1 MSSTINFL
9 KSMGTT
15 YKQKY
20 IALENS
26 ININIVKKV
35 YLSNY
40 NFKNGTVIIAPQY
53 YLITGED
60 GISIKIDG
68 STKNTEFI
76 LEDNIIFNPNSV
88 LSMNPHNILDKS
100 DLTTQQEQQYTTFL
114 TENHISDSLE
124 GLSDNQIDKL
134 NIFWT
139 DMENATNPAPTAN
152 SIAKAGRVLPE
163 QYEYYPQDAYG
174 LGFFCAISIYTSDI
188 ILNLNGYEIKQS
200 SEHALQQR
208 FYSNIEL
215 ASIPFLP
222 SQGPHTFGSKIKRA
236 DNCII
241 KDGVLGRSSHHSI
254 HGNLASN
261 IIIKNITAYDY
272 EVGIIGLN
280 GVRNIYIDHVIGQ
293 GHRSDIPVLG
303 IFSTTRF
310 IWPFLDALE
319 TYERRNISGGDYT
332 KSEFIN
338 NGGGSTEW
346 DAATSTMI
354 TLDISGTALKIKTI
368 KVKIENDI
376 ASVYNAEIDYTT
388 GEKKTDITNDIPG
401 LYKNEKKF
409 VDGNS
414 YGILINQIGVAVNGF
429 PISRQEPSENIYITD
444 LIIKNHIGFVNEIPA
459 LENPNGGHEKDPV
472 GSVFQTQNKDIAGT
486 LMTINED
493 GTYKGNAVSNAQ
505 LYVAKAITN
514 NENFFQGK
522 SADKTPCV
530 KRNSISDR
538 TVNWAEGNDTTLR
551 DVSGGDGIANYLFN
565 GDSMFHVN
573 KGLVTCKL
581 DAIEGLYVENCV
593 ISNCWNQTDEWPR
606 GKNNLS
612 GGWDP
617 SALSDE
623 KGHNYSLYSN
633 GLGKS
638 HPSATYNGSGAHNIR
653 AWSLSSSRNCFIK
666 NCATRNVKSNLG
678 KAIGYDIHQDS
689 DNIYL
694 INCSSY
700 NIDGGVDII
709 STDKLVELS
718 ENRTMKLPKCIGYRA
733 GPKTN
738 NVVFQDCDTDGA
750 NESPL
755 DDGVNSIEILSK
767 TSINIKT

>member
-88 LSMNPHNILDKS
+88 LSLNPHNILDKS
-100 DLTTQQEQQYTTFL
+100 NLTTQQEQQYTTFL
-114 TENHISDSLE
+114 TENQISDNLE

-134 NIFWT
+134 NTFWV
-139 DMENATNPAPTAN
+139 DMENDMNPPN
-152 SIAKAGRVLPE
+152 SIARAGRVLSG

-236 DNCII
+236 NNCII

-303 IFSTTRF
+303 IFSTARF

-319 TYERRNISGGDYT
+319 TYNDMESPMTTLCVSGENLTID
-332 KSEFIN
+332 N
-338 NGGGSTEW
+338 
-346 DAATSTMI
+346 
-354 TLDISGTALKIKTI
+354 I
-368 KVKIENDI
+368 KVAIENDI

-388 GEKKTDITNDIPG
+388 GEKKTNITNDIPE
-401 LYKNEKKF
+401 LYKNEKKI

-472 GSVFQTQNKDIAGT
+472 GSVFQTQNKDISGT

-514 NENFFQGK
+514 NEKFFQGK

-538 TVNWAEGNDTTLR
+538 TVNWAEGNDTLKN
-551 DVSGGDGIANYLFN
+551 VSGGDGIVNYLFN

-617 SALSDE
+617 SNLSGE
-623 KGHNYSLYSN
+623 KRHNYSLYSN

>member
-26 ININIVKKV
+26 ININIIKKV
-35 YLSNY
+35 YLSNC

-53 YLITGED
+53 YLITDED
-60 GISIKIDG
+60 GMSIKIDG

-88 LSMNPHNILDKS
+88 LSLNPHNGS
-100 DLTTQQEQQYTTFL
+100 D
-114 TENHISDSLE
+114 
-124 GLSDNQIDKL
+124 
-134 NIFWT
+134 
-139 DMENATNPAPTAN
+139 MNPAPTAN
-152 SIAKAGRVLPE
+152 SIAKAGRVLPG

-236 DNCII
+236 NNCII

-303 IFSTTRF
+303 IFSTARF

-319 TYERRNISGGDYT
+319 TYERRNISGGYYT
-332 KSEFIN
+332 KSEFIDIE
-338 NGGGSTEW
+338 GGGTDW
-346 DAATSTMI
+346 DDADTNMTKLRVPGVDLTI
-354 TLDISGTALKIKTI
+354 TDIKLA
-368 KVKIENDI
+368 IENDI
-376 ASVYNAEIDYTT
+376 AGVYNAEIDYTT
-388 GEKKTDITNDIPG
+388 GEKKANITSDIPE
-401 LYKNEKKF
+401 LYKNEKKI

-459 LENPNGGHEKDPV
+459 LENPNGGHEKDPT
-472 GSVFQTQNKDIAGT
+472 GSVFQTQNKDITGT
-486 LMTINED
+486 RMTINED

-505 LYVAKAITN
+505 LYVTKAITN

-522 SADKTPCV
+522 SADNTPCV

-538 TVNWAEGNDTTLR
+538 TVNWAEGNDTTLK
-551 DVSGGDGIANYLFN
+551 DVSGGVKIANYLFN

-617 SALSDE
+617 SSLSDE
-623 KGHNYSLYSN
+623 KRHNYSLYSN

-653 AWSLSSSRNCFIK
+653 VWSLSSSRNCFIK
-666 NCATRNVKSNLG
+666 NCAARNVKSNLG

>member
-1 MSSTINFL
+1 M
-9 KSMGTT
+9 
-15 YKQKY
+15 
-20 IALENS
+20 
-26 ININIVKKV
+26 
-35 YLSNY
+35 
-40 NFKNGTVIIAPQY
+40 
-53 YLITGED
+53 
-60 GISIKIDG
+60 
-68 STKNTEFI
+68 
-76 LEDNIIFNPNSV
+76 
-88 LSMNPHNILDKS
+88 
-100 DLTTQQEQQYTTFL
+100 
-114 TENHISDSLE
+114 
-124 GLSDNQIDKL
+124 
-134 NIFWT
+134 
-139 DMENATNPAPTAN
+139 
-152 SIAKAGRVLPE
+152 
-163 QYEYYPQDAYG
+163 
-174 LGFFCAISIYTSDI
+174 
-188 ILNLNGYEIKQS
+188 
-200 SEHALQQR
+200 
-208 FYSNIEL
+208 
-215 ASIPFLP
+215 
-222 SQGPHTFGSKIKRA
+222 
-236 DNCII
+236 
-241 KDGVLGRSSHHSI
+241 
-254 HGNLASN
+254 
-261 IIIKNITAYDY
+261 
-272 EVGIIGLN
+272 
-280 GVRNIYIDHVIGQ
+280 
-293 GHRSDIPVLG
+293 
-303 IFSTTRF
+303 
-310 IWPFLDALE
+310 
-319 TYERRNISGGDYT
+319 
-332 KSEFIN
+332 
-338 NGGGSTEW
+338 
-346 DAATSTMI
+346 
-354 TLDISGTALKIKTI
+354 
-368 KVKIENDI
+368 
-376 ASVYNAEIDYTT
+376 
-388 GEKKTDITNDIPG
+388 
-401 LYKNEKKF
+401 
-409 VDGNS
+409 
-414 YGILINQIGVAVNGF
+414 
-429 PISRQEPSENIYITD
+429 
-444 LIIKNHIGFVNEIPA
+444 IIKNHIGFVNEIPA

-472 GSVFQTQNKDIAGT
+472 GSVFQTQNKDINGN

-538 TVNWAEGNDTTLR
+538 TVNWAEGNDTTLK
-551 DVSGGDGIANYLFN
+551 DVSGGVAIANYLFN

-593 ISNCWNQTDEWPR
+593 ISNCWNQTDEWPW

-617 SALSDE
+617 SDLSGE
-623 KGHNYSLYSN
+623 KRHNYSLYSN

-709 STDKLVELS
+709 SPDKLVELS